1 MKKQEYNQLSEADLQ
16 ERLQQSREELSKLR
30 FNHSIAGLENP
41 NVLRLKKKE
50 IARLMTEMTQ
60 RKTKAQ

>member
-16 ERLQQSREELSKLR
+16 ERLQQSREELGKLR

-50 IARLMTEMTQ
+50 IARLMTEMSQ